1 MEAEAEA
8 ALPQVLPQIR
18 LESPLARAA
27 KQSKKLLKLL
37 KVMKVMKLM
46 KMPVV
51 IIGSPQE
58 AVVVVA
64 ETEALPVFAQVRN
77 RKQERVLVL
86 VRALAQVLVPPRDF
100 SYGSAV
106 RPCP

>member
-27 KQSKKLLKLL
+27 KQSKKLLK
-37 KVMKVMKLM
+37 VMKVMKVM

-64 ETEALPVFAQVRN
+64 ETEALPVFAQVQN
-77 RKQERVLVL
+77 RKQEQVLVL

>member
-1 MEAEAEA
+1 MEEEAAAA

-27 KQSKKLLKLL
+27 KQSKKLLK
-37 KVMKVMKLM
+37 VMKVMKVM

-64 ETEALPVFAQVRN
+64 ETEGLPVFAKVQN

>member
-1 MEAEAEA
+1 MEEEAEAA

-18 LESPLARAA
+18 LEPPLARAA
-27 KQSKKLLKLL
+27 KQSKKLLK
-37 KVMKVMKLM
+37 VMKVMKVM

-64 ETEALPVFAQVRN
+64 ETEALPVFAQVQN

>member
-1 MEAEAEA
+1 MEEEEAAA

-37 KVMKVMKLM
+37 KVMKVLKV
-46 KMPVV
+46 PAV
-51 IIGSPQE
+51 ILGSPQE

-64 ETEALPVFAQVRN
+64 ETEALPVFAQVQ
-77 RKQERVLVL
+77 KQERVLVL